1 MAQQSNHTHIQAD
14 MPEAIYSNNVCESK
28 KLEPN
33 WVFISR
39 EMYKLQGVPF
49 MEYSTIKR
57 SNKLY
62 LACLFTQQ
70 KILNVKLLG

>member
-33 WVFISR
+33 WVLISR
-39 EMYKLQGVPF
+39 EMYKFWQVAIINDG
-49 MEYSTIKR
+49 YQIKNIPLHDER
-57 SNKLY
+57 
-62 LACLFTQQ
+62 
-70 KILNVKLLG
+70 V